1 VNRPMGPGQRGN
13 NREGGVHAA
22 KALILIVVVVAIG
35 LVVLHHSQKTTTA
48 ATRPTSS
55 HSKGKATT
63 TTTPPAPTTS
73 TTLVP
78 VASIKLQVLNG
89 VGVGQLAGEW
99 SAKLR
104 RSPGYD
110 TLAADNAT
118 ATVSAS
124 EIFVMTPGYTAEAD
138 ALAVT
143 IGLTPAIVNPTVPAP
158 ASAPIPATERAKAN
172 IVLVIG
178 PNLASRA

>member
-1 VNRPMGPGQRGN
+1 MGPRPRGN
-13 NREGGVHAA
+13 NREGGVHVT
-22 KALILIVVVVAIG
+22 KALILIVVVVVIG
-35 LVVLHHSQKTTTA
+35 LVVLHHTPKTTTV
-48 ATRPTSS
+48 ATNPSTS
-55 HSKGKATT
+55 HSKSKSTT
-63 TTTPPAPTTS
+63 TTTSPAPTTS

-89 VGVGQLAGEW
+89 VGTGQLAGAW
-99 SAKLR
+99 SSKLK

-118 ATVSAS
+118 ARVPSS

-143 IGLTPAIVNPTVPAP
+143 VGLTPAIVNPTVPAP
-158 ASAPIPATERAKAN
+158 ASAPIPASERTKAN
-172 IVLVIG
+172 LVLVIG
-178 PNLASRA
+178 PNLASTA